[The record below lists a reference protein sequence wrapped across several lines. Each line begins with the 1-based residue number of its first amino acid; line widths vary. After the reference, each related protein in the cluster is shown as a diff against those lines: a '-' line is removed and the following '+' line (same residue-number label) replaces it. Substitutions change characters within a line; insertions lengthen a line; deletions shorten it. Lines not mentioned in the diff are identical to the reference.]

1 MKSFLI
7 LFAVFVALAC
17 AAEKKEAEEK
27 KVFQRLIPADVLRGE
42 SGIFSL
48 SSSMYL
54 ASKNLNFWRE
64 N

>member
-42 SGIFSL
+42 SGIYFPSL
-48 SSSMYL
+48 L
-54 ASKNLNFWRE
+54 QCI
-64 N
+64 